1 MIKFFIAIAIAIAA
15 VSCSKDPIIYHDSC
29 GIEIE
34 LTEDGELSSKYAVI
48 YFEYDKLVV
57 NEAFKY
63 GIGDSLMVFSNTAIM
78 EVGKV
83 PTDLSMLNIIYSIC
97 CNNVEYLNTQAYSHS
112 EYIAGSR
119 KLTVFNA
126 NKNGTRSDP
135 RTEWID
141 EYGQRVSGTR
151 SVMTYSLID

>member
-1 MIKFFIAIAIAIAA
+1 MKNLIIAIIAIAA

-34 LTEDGELSSKYAVI
+34 LTQQGNLSSKYAVI

-63 GIGDSLMVFSNTAIM
+63 GIGDSLMVFSNTSMM

-83 PTDLSMLNIIYSIC
+83 PKDLSMLNIIFNIC
-97 CNNVEYLNTQAYSHS
+97 CNNVEYLETQAFKNNQYV
-112 EYIAGSR
+112 AGSR